1 MILLDTNVCIRI
13 LRRKSETMQ
22 FYLRNVGKI
31 LLPAMSVAELY
42 YGAERSADPVRG
54 CAVVDDFIDVV
65 PVVQTNNEILQK
77 FGELKAVLAA
87 KGELVGDAD
96 TLIAATALMLNIPLA
111 TSNVK
116 HFERFPELKICNP
129 DEDDRQD

>member
-116 HFERFPELKICNP
+116 HFERFPGLKICNP

>member
-1 MILLDTNVCIRI
+1 
-13 LRRKSETMQ
+13 
-22 FYLRNVGKI
+22 
-31 LLPAMSVAELY
+31 MSVAELY

-77 FGELKAVLAA
+77 FGELKALLAA

-96 TLIAATALMLNIPLA
+96 TLIAATALTLNIPLA

-116 HFERFPELKICNP
+116 HFERFPGLEICKL